1 MERWLGVLIECGML
15 SSVLISV
22 EVFSSCRVP
31 GYAKAINIKETVA
44 CGDLMFCGYFIWVM
58 GEKLG

>member
-15 SSVLISV
+15 SSVPISV
-22 EVFSSCRVP
+22 ELFSSGSVP
-31 GYAKAINIKETVA
+31 GYAKAINIKETVT
-44 CGDLMFCGYFIWVM
+44 CGDLMFCGYFIRVM